1 MEKTSLKK
9 ATFRLA
15 LVVMFILILQICS
28 EGLRLDVANR
38 NRSVANAAPIVLS
51 GNITISELIVND
63 GQSVVVTG
71 STIILTGNITV
82 KDQGQLLVI
91 QSRLQLSI
99 RGEKTY
105 NVSIRDSGTMI
116 MQGSVLETLSGAS
129 TITISDSAS
138 VTIANSEMTG
148 FKQLLSLG
156 TSSFTAQ
163 GSTLNVG
170 SVVLDGKSASI
181 VGTSMPKGQLSIN
194 ATTTELTTFKG
205 DRVYMNSSSSTLKEI
220 ECNTL
225 ELHSASVMYLNNTR
239 AGTAILDSRE
249 KVIVTDSTFRALTI
263 LSPGIATNVV
273 VTVEGTQARAGG
285 PIYAGNN
292 TILRYW
298 YLNVNVTDLAGTGI
312 PAEIIVTD
320 YMNKTAAIEKA
331 DVDGLYLR
339 AFPAEIVNGTRTIFI
354 GNYRIKARY
363 LDYVTD
369 EYPVVL
375 DGNKDVWVKFTQSVP
390 VETTT
395 KLTLST
401 FKIKVGDKVK
411 FEGYIN
417 KPVPDE
423 FVEVYAVGPGDYK
436 IQQAF
441 KTDKNGAFK
450 GEYALPTEGQW
461 YIYANWLGGSSQGIS
476 TKSQAF
482 IIIVEPRPP
491 LSLLLIRALPVVVVV
506 LGILI
511 GMAFLVLGRRKKVK
525 M

>member
-1 MEKTSLKK
+1 MKKT
-9 ATFRLA
+9 AFRLA
-15 LVVMFILILQICS
+15 LVVVFILFLQVCS
-28 EGLRLDVANR
+28 EGLRVDVAKR
-38 NRSVANAAPIVLS
+38 NSAVANAAPIVLS
-51 GNITISELIVND
+51 GNITISELVVD
-63 GQSVVVTG
+63 GGNSVVVSG

-105 NVSIRDSGTMI
+105 NVSIRDSGSMI
-116 MQGSVLETLSGAS
+116 MQGSVLETLSGTS
-129 TITISDSAS
+129 TMTISENAS
-138 VTIANSEMTG
+138 VTMATSEMNG
-148 FKQLLSLG
+148 FKQILSLG
-156 TSSFTAQ
+156 TSSFTAE

-181 VGTSMPKGQLSIN
+181 IGTSMPKGQLTVN
-194 ATTTELTTFKG
+194 ATTTELAGFKG

-225 ELHSASVMYLNNTR
+225 ELHSAGVMHLNNTR
-239 AGTAILDSRE
+239 AGTAILESRE
-249 KVIVTDSTFRALTI
+249 KVIVTDSSFGALTI
-263 LSPGIATNVV
+263 LSTAIATNVV

-312 PAEIIVTD
+312 PAEIFVTD
-320 YMNKTAAIEKA
+320 YMDKTAAVEKA
-331 DVDGLYLR
+331 DVNGLYLR

-354 GNYRIKARY
+354 GNYRIRARY
-363 LDYVTD
+363 LKYVTD

-375 DGNKDVWVKFTQSVP
+375 DGNKDVWVKFTESVP

-395 KLTLST
+395 KLTPST
-401 FKIKVGDKVK
+401 LKIRAGDKVK

-417 KPVPDE
+417 NPIADE
-423 FVEVYAVGPGDYK
+423 FVEVYAIGPGDHK

-450 GEYALPTEGQW
+450 GEYMLPNEGQW
-461 YIYANWLGGSSQGIS
+461 YLYANWLGGTSQGIS

-482 IIIVEPRPP
+482 IIVVEPRPP
-491 LSLLLIRALPVVVVV
+491 ISLLLLRALPVVVIV

-511 GMAFLVLGRRKKVK
+511 GMAFLVLGKRKKAK